1 MVKAVR
7 GAIQIEE
14 DSPEAIARGVAVLY
28 DEIKKRNHI
37 QEDQIISLIISQ
49 TDDLSSYN
57 PATAL
62 REHGVDGIAL
72 FCLQE
77 LKVQNQLPKTIR
89 FLLHIQ
95 DIEKETV
102 INHVYLGGAESL
114 RPDLC

>member
-14 DSPEAIARGVAVLY
+14 DSPEAIARGVAALY
-28 DEIKKRNHI
+28 DEIKRRNHLR
-37 QEDQIISLIISQ
+37 EDQIISLIISQ

-77 LKVQNQLPKTIR
+77 LKVQNQLPMTIR
-89 FLLHIQ
+89 FLLHVQNIGN
-95 DIEKETV
+95 ETAV
-102 INHVYLGGAESL
+102 SHVYLGGAGSL